1 MADEF
6 NNLNNYEPEDVENT
20 DAAQGSENEALSD
33 TQQKGNKKKLIIG
46 IVAAVVVVCAVI
58 AAVAALTGDSG
69 EEKYTDTPV
78 SDPTSELT
86 PGIENGVIIESAPNA
101 ADSSEDTQ
109 GGSGGSG
116 SSGSS
121 DQQSGSSGSGSSGG
135 SSSGSQSG
143 SSGSSGSSGNSGSGS
158 NSGNSGNSGNTGG
171 SGSHDPVARQ
181 IEIYITL
188 PNDGN
193 VADKLFVSVNGEQ
206 QTQNGIDV
214 QLNGKNYYCITS
226 ESYEGVVTVEA
237 RLENYGTSAT
247 QISTQTGSQVVVVL
261 PLDGSEEN
269 FAPAI

>member
-1 MADEF
+1 MADEYKEIAETGD
-6 NNLNNYEPEDVENT
+6 NG
-20 DAAQGSENEALSD
+20 GS
-33 TQQKGNKKKLIIG
+33 KKKKIIIG
-46 IVAAVVVVCAVI
+46 VAVAVVIC
-58 AAVAALTGDSG
+58 AAVAVICALTLGGNDK
-69 EEKYTDTPV
+69 EEYTDAPV
-78 SDPTSELT
+78 STEPASELT
-86 PGIENGVIIESAPNA
+86 PGIENGVFVDGAPT
-101 ADSSEDTQ
+101 TQ
-109 GGSGGSG
+109 PGS

-171 SGSHDPVARQ
+171 SGSQDPVARQ

-269 FAPAI
+269 FASAI

>member
-1 MADEF
+1 MADEYKEIAETGD
-6 NNLNNYEPEDVENT
+6 NG
-20 DAAQGSENEALSD
+20 GS
-33 TQQKGNKKKLIIG
+33 KKKKIIIG
-46 IVAAVVVVCAVI
+46 VAVAVVICAAVAVVCA
-58 AAVAALTGDSG
+58 LTLGGNDK
-69 EEKYTDTPV
+69 EEYTDAPV
-78 SDPTSELT
+78 STEPVSELT
-86 PGIENGVIIESAPNA
+86 PGIENGVFVDGAPT
-101 ADSSEDTQ
+101 TQ
-109 GGSGGSG
+109 PGS

-143 SSGSSGSSGNSGSGS
+143 SSGGSGNSGSGS

-171 SGSHDPVARQ
+171 SGSQDPVARQ

-206 QTQNGIDV
+206 QTQSGIDV
-214 QLNGKNYYCITS
+214 QLNGKTYYCITS

-237 RLENYGTSAT
+237 RLENYGTNAT
-247 QISTQTGSQVVVVL
+247 QISTQTGTQVSFSL

>member
-1 MADEF
+1 MADEYKEIAETGD
-6 NNLNNYEPEDVENT
+6 NG
-20 DAAQGSENEALSD
+20 GS
-33 TQQKGNKKKLIIG
+33 KKKKIIIG
-46 IVAAVVVVCAVI
+46 VAVAVVICAAVAVVCA
-58 AAVAALTGDSG
+58 LTLGGNDK
-69 EEKYTDTPV
+69 EEYTDAPV
-78 SDPTSELT
+78 STEPASELT
-86 PGIENGVIIESAPNA
+86 PGIENGVFVDGAPT
-101 ADSSEDTQ
+101 TQ
-109 GGSGGSG
+109 PGS

-121 DQQSGSSGSGSSGG
+121 DQQSGSSGSSSSGG

-171 SGSHDPVARQ
+171 SGSQDPVARQ

-206 QTQNGIDV
+206 QTQNGIPV

>member
-1 MADEF
+1 MADEYKEIAETGD
-6 NNLNNYEPEDVENT
+6 NG
-20 DAAQGSENEALSD
+20 GS
-33 TQQKGNKKKLIIG
+33 KKKKIIIG
-46 IVAAVVVVCAVI
+46 VAVAVVICAAVAVVCA
-58 AAVAALTGDSG
+58 LTLGGNDK
-69 EEKYTDTPV
+69 EEYTDAPV
-78 SDPTSELT
+78 STEPASELT
-86 PGIENGVIIESAPNA
+86 PGIENGVFVDGAPT
-101 ADSSEDTQ
+101 TQ
-109 GGSGGSG
+109 PGS

-121 DQQSGSSGSGSSGG
+121 DQQSGTSGSGSSGG

-171 SGSHDPVARQ
+171 SGSQDPVARQ

>member
-1 MADEF
+1 MADEYKEIAETGD
-6 NNLNNYEPEDVENT
+6 NG
-20 DAAQGSENEALSD
+20 GS
-33 TQQKGNKKKLIIG
+33 KKKKIIIG
-46 IVAAVVVVCAVI
+46 VAVAVVICAAVAVVCA
-58 AAVAALTGDSG
+58 LTLGGNDK
-69 EEKYTDTPV
+69 EEYTDAPV
-78 SDPTSELT
+78 STEPASELT
-86 PGIENGVIIESAPNA
+86 PGIENGVFVDGAPT
-101 ADSSEDTQ
+101 TQ
-109 GGSGGSG
+109 PGS

-143 SSGSSGSSGNSGSGS
+143 SSGNSGSGS

-171 SGSHDPVARQ
+171 SGSQDPVARQ
-181 IEIYITL
+181 IEFYITL

>member
-1 MADEF
+1 MADEYKEIAETGD
-6 NNLNNYEPEDVENT
+6 NG
-20 DAAQGSENEALSD
+20 GS
-33 TQQKGNKKKLIIG
+33 KKKKIIIG
-46 IVAAVVVVCAVI
+46 VAVAVVIC
-58 AAVAALTGDSG
+58 AAVAVICALTLGGNDK
-69 EEKYTDTPV
+69 EEYTDAPV
-78 SDPTSELT
+78 STEPASELT
-86 PGIENGVIIESAPNA
+86 PGIENGVFVDGAPT
-101 ADSSEDTQ
+101 TQ
-109 GGSGGSG
+109 PGS

-171 SGSHDPVARQ
+171 SGSQDPVARQ

>member
-1 MADEF
+1 MADEYKEIAETGD
-6 NNLNNYEPEDVENT
+6 NG
-20 DAAQGSENEALSD
+20 GS
-33 TQQKGNKKKLIIG
+33 KKKKIIIG
-46 IVAAVVVVCAVI
+46 VAVAVVICAAVAVVCA
-58 AAVAALTGDSG
+58 LTLGGNDK
-69 EEKYTDTPV
+69 EEYTDAPV
-78 SDPTSELT
+78 STEPASELT
-86 PGIENGVIIESAPNA
+86 PGIENGVFVDGAPT
-101 ADSSEDTQ
+101 TQ
-109 GGSGGSG
+109 PGS

-143 SSGSSGSSGNSGSGS
+143 SSGSSGNSGSGS

-171 SGSHDPVARQ
+171 SGSQDPVARQ

-247 QISTQTGSQVVVVL
+247 QISTQTVSQVVVVL

>member
-101 ADSSEDTQ
+101 ATSSEDTQ

-121 DQQSGSSGSGSSGG
+121 GNTGGSGNAGGTGDSGNAG
-135 SSSGSQSG
+135 DSGDSG
-143 SSGSSGSSGNSGSGS
+143 NNAGDSGNSGNSGNS
-158 NSGNSGNSGNTGG
+158 ENSGNSGNSGNEE
-171 SGSHDPVARQ
+171 PVARQ
-181 IEIYITL
+181 LEIYVVL
-188 PNDGN
+188 PNAGSID
-193 VADKLFVSVNGEQ
+193 DTLTIYINGELQ
-206 QTQNGIDV
+206 ETAEPIGV
-214 QLNGKNYYCITS
+214 TLNGTTYYCIT
-226 ESYEGVVTVEA
+226 EDSYEGVVTVEA
-237 RLENYGTSAT
+237 RLENYGVSAS
-247 QISTQTGSQVVVVL
+247 QISTVNGTQVTVKL
-261 PLDGSEEN
+261 PLNGSEEN
-269 FAPAI
+269 FAPDI

>member
-1 MADEF
+1 MSDEYKEIAETGD
-6 NNLNNYEPEDVENT
+6 NG
-20 DAAQGSENEALSD
+20 GS
-33 TQQKGNKKKLIIG
+33 KKKKIIIG
-46 IVAAVVVVCAVI
+46 VAVAVVICAAVAVVCA
-58 AAVAALTGDSG
+58 LTLGGNDK
-69 EEKYTDTPV
+69 EEYTDAPV
-78 SDPTSELT
+78 STEPASELT
-86 PGIENGVIIESAPNA
+86 PGIENGVFVDGAPT
-101 ADSSEDTQ
+101 TQ
-109 GGSGGSG
+109 PGS

-135 SSSGSQSG
+135 SSSGNQ
-143 SSGSSGSSGNSGSGS
+143 SGSSGNSGSGS

-171 SGSHDPVARQ
+171 SGSQDPVARQ

-214 QLNGKNYYCITS
+214 QLNGKTYYCITS

-247 QISTQTGSQVVVVL
+247 QISTQTGTQVSFSL

>member
-1 MADEF
+1 MADEYKEIAETGD
-6 NNLNNYEPEDVENT
+6 NG
-20 DAAQGSENEALSD
+20 GS
-33 TQQKGNKKKLIIG
+33 KKKKIIIG
-46 IVAAVVVVCAVI
+46 VAVAVVICAAVAVVCA
-58 AAVAALTGDSG
+58 LTLGGNDK
-69 EEKYTDTPV
+69 EEYTDAPV
-78 SDPTSELT
+78 STEPASELT
-86 PGIENGVIIESAPNA
+86 PGIENGVFVDGAPT
-101 ADSSEDTQ
+101 TQ
-109 GGSGGSG
+109 PGS

-143 SSGSSGSSGNSGSGS
+143 SSGGSGNSGSGS

-171 SGSHDPVARQ
+171 SGSQDPVARQ

-214 QLNGKNYYCITS
+214 QLNGKTYYCITS

-247 QISTQTGSQVVVVL
+247 QISTQTGTQVSFSL

>member
-1 MADEF
+1 MADEYKEIAETGD
-6 NNLNNYEPEDVENT
+6 NG
-20 DAAQGSENEALSD
+20 GS
-33 TQQKGNKKKLIIG
+33 KKKKIIIG
-46 IVAAVVVVCAVI
+46 VAVAVVIC
-58 AAVAALTGDSG
+58 AAVAVICALTLGGNDK
-69 EEKYTDTPV
+69 EEYTDAPV
-78 SDPTSELT
+78 STEPASELT
-86 PGIENGVIIESAPNA
+86 LGIENGVFVDGAPT
-101 ADSSEDTQ
+101 TQ
-109 GGSGGSG
+109 PGS

-171 SGSHDPVARQ
+171 SGSQDPVARQ

>member
-1 MADEF
+1 MADEYKEIAETGD
-6 NNLNNYEPEDVENT
+6 NG
-20 DAAQGSENEALSD
+20 GS
-33 TQQKGNKKKLIIG
+33 KKKKIIIG
-46 IVAAVVVVCAVI
+46 VAVVVVIC
-58 AAVAALTGDSG
+58 AAVAVVCALTLGGNDK
-69 EEKYTDTPV
+69 EEYTDAPV
-78 SDPTSELT
+78 STEPASELT
-86 PGIENGVIIESAPNA
+86 PGIENGVFVDGAPT
-101 ADSSEDTQ
+101 TQ
-109 GGSGGSG
+109 PGS

-143 SSGSSGSSGNSGSGS
+143 SSGSSGNSGSGS

-171 SGSHDPVARQ
+171 SGSQDPVARQ

-214 QLNGKNYYCITS
+214 QLNGKTYYCITS

-247 QISTQTGSQVVVVL
+247 QISTQTGTQVSFSL

>member
-1 MADEF
+1 MADEYKEIAETGD
-6 NNLNNYEPEDVENT
+6 NG
-20 DAAQGSENEALSD
+20 GS
-33 TQQKGNKKKLIIG
+33 KKKKIIIG
-46 IVAAVVVVCAVI
+46 VAVAVVICAAVAVVCA
-58 AAVAALTGDSG
+58 LTLGGNDK
-69 EEKYTDTPV
+69 EEYTDAPV
-78 SDPTSELT
+78 STEPASELT
-86 PGIENGVIIESAPNA
+86 PGIENGVFVNGAPT
-101 ADSSEDTQ
+101 TQ
-109 GGSGGSG
+109 PGS

-171 SGSHDPVARQ
+171 SGSQDPVARQ
-181 IEIYITL
+181 IEIYTTL

>member
-1 MADEF
+1 MADEYKEIAETGD
-6 NNLNNYEPEDVENT
+6 NG
-20 DAAQGSENEALSD
+20 GS
-33 TQQKGNKKKLIIG
+33 KKKKIIIG
-46 IVAAVVVVCAVI
+46 VAVAVVICAAVAVVCA
-58 AAVAALTGDSG
+58 LTLGGNDK
-69 EEKYTDTPV
+69 EEYTDAPV
-78 SDPTSELT
+78 STEPASELT
-86 PGIENGVIIESAPNA
+86 PGIENGVFVDGAPT
-101 ADSSEDTQ
+101 TQ
-109 GGSGGSG
+109 PGS

-121 DQQSGSSGSGSSGG
+121 EQQSGSSGSGSSGG
-135 SSSGSQSG
+135 SSSGSQ
-143 SSGSSGSSGNSGSGS
+143 SGSSGSSGNSGSGS

-171 SGSHDPVARQ
+171 SGSQDPVARQ

>member
-20 DAAQGSENEALSD
+20 DAAQGSEKEALSD

-101 ADSSEDTQ
+101 ATSSEDTQ

-116 SSGSS
+116 SSGN
-121 DQQSGSSGSGSSGG
+121 SGNTGGSGNAGGTGDSGNAG
-135 SSSGSQSG
+135 NNSGDSG
-143 SSGSSGSSGNSGSGS
+143 NNAGDSGNSGNSGNS
-158 NSGNSGNSGNTGG
+158 ENSGNSGNSGNEE
-171 SGSHDPVARQ
+171 PVARQ
-181 IEIYITL
+181 LEIYVVL
-188 PNDGN
+188 PNAGSINDT
-193 VADKLFVSVNGEQ
+193 LTIYINGELQ
-206 QTQNGIDV
+206 ETAEPIGV
-214 QLNGKNYYCITS
+214 TLNGTTYYCIT
-226 ESYEGVVTVEA
+226 EDSYEGVVTVEA
-237 RLENYGTSAT
+237 RLENYGVSAS
-247 QISTQTGSQVVVVL
+247 QISTVNGTQVTVTL
-261 PLDGSEEN
+261 PLNGSEEN
-269 FAPAI
+269 FAPDI

>member
-1 MADEF
+1 MADEYKEIAETGD
-6 NNLNNYEPEDVENT
+6 NG
-20 DAAQGSENEALSD
+20 GS
-33 TQQKGNKKKLIIG
+33 KKKKIIIG
-46 IVAAVVVVCAVI
+46 VAVAVVICAAVAVVCA
-58 AAVAALTGDSG
+58 LTLGGNDK
-69 EEKYTDTPV
+69 EEYTDAPV
-78 SDPTSELT
+78 STEPASELT
-86 PGIENGVIIESAPNA
+86 PGIENGVFVDGAPT
-101 ADSSEDTQ
+101 TQ
-109 GGSGGSG
+109 PGS

-143 SSGSSGSSGNSGSGS
+143 SSGGSGNSGSGS

-171 SGSHDPVARQ
+171 SGSQDPVARQ

-206 QTQNGIDV
+206 QTQSGIDV
-214 QLNGKNYYCITS
+214 QLNGKTYYCITS

-237 RLENYGTSAT
+237 RLENYGTNAT
-247 QISTQTGSQVVVVL
+247 QISTQTGTQVSFSL

>member
-1 MADEF
+1 MADEYKEIAETGD
-6 NNLNNYEPEDVENT
+6 NG
-20 DAAQGSENEALSD
+20 GS
-33 TQQKGNKKKLIIG
+33 KKKKIIIG
-46 IVAAVVVVCAVI
+46 VAVAVVICAAVAVVCA
-58 AAVAALTGDSG
+58 LTLGGNDK
-69 EEKYTDTPV
+69 EEYTDAPV
-78 SDPTSELT
+78 STEPASELT
-86 PGIENGVIIESAPNA
+86 PGIENGVFVDGAPT
-101 ADSSEDTQ
+101 TQ
-109 GGSGGSG
+109 PGS

-121 DQQSGSSGSGSSGG
+121 DQQSGTSGSGSSGG
-135 SSSGSQSG
+135 SSSGSQ
-143 SSGSSGSSGNSGSGS
+143 SGSSGSSGNSGSGS

-171 SGSHDPVARQ
+171 SGSQDPVARQ

>member
-1 MADEF
+1 MADEYKEIAETGD
-6 NNLNNYEPEDVENT
+6 NG
-20 DAAQGSENEALSD
+20 GS
-33 TQQKGNKKKLIIG
+33 KKKKIIIG
-46 IVAAVVVVCAVI
+46 VAVAVVICAAVAVVCA
-58 AAVAALTGDSG
+58 LTLGGNDK
-69 EEKYTDTPV
+69 EEYTDAPV
-78 SDPTSELT
+78 STEPASELT
-86 PGIENGVIIESAPNA
+86 PGIENGVFVDGAPT
-101 ADSSEDTQ
+101 TQ
-109 GGSGGSG
+109 PGS

-143 SSGSSGSSGNSGSGS
+143 SSGSSGNSGSGS

-171 SGSHDPVARQ
+171 SGSQDPVARQ

-206 QTQNGIDV
+206 QTQSGIDV
-214 QLNGKNYYCITS
+214 QLNGKTYYCITS

>member
-1 MADEF
+1 MADEYKEIAETGD
-6 NNLNNYEPEDVENT
+6 NG
-20 DAAQGSENEALSD
+20 GS
-33 TQQKGNKKKLIIG
+33 KKKKIIIG
-46 IVAAVVVVCAVI
+46 VAVAVVICAAVAVVCA
-58 AAVAALTGDSG
+58 LTLGGNDK
-69 EEKYTDTPV
+69 EEYTDAPV
-78 SDPTSELT
+78 STEPASELT
-86 PGIENGVIIESAPNA
+86 PGIENGVFVDGAPT
-101 ADSSEDTQ
+101 TQ
-109 GGSGGSG
+109 PGS

-143 SSGSSGSSGNSGSGS
+143 SSGNSGSGS

-171 SGSHDPVARQ
+171 SGSQDPVARQ

>member
-1 MADEF
+1 MADEYKEIAETGD
-6 NNLNNYEPEDVENT
+6 NG
-20 DAAQGSENEALSD
+20 GS
-33 TQQKGNKKKLIIG
+33 KKKKIIIG
-46 IVAAVVVVCAVI
+46 VAVAVVICAAVAVVCA
-58 AAVAALTGDSG
+58 LTLGGNDK
-69 EEKYTDTPV
+69 EEYTDAPV
-78 SDPTSELT
+78 STEPASELT
-86 PGIENGVIIESAPNA
+86 PGIENGVFVDGAPT
-101 ADSSEDTQ
+101 TQ
-109 GGSGGSG
+109 PGS

-143 SSGSSGSSGNSGSGS
+143 SSGGSGNSGSGS

-171 SGSHDPVARQ
+171 SGSQDPVARQ

-206 QTQNGIDV
+206 QTQSGIPV
-214 QLNGKNYYCITS
+214 QLNGKTYYCITS

-237 RLENYGTSAT
+237 RLENYGTNAT
-247 QISTQTGSQVVVVL
+247 QISTQTGTQVSFSL

>member
-1 MADEF
+1 MADEYKEIAETGD
-6 NNLNNYEPEDVENT
+6 NG
-20 DAAQGSENEALSD
+20 GS
-33 TQQKGNKKKLIIG
+33 KKKKIIIG
-46 IVAAVVVVCAVI
+46 VAVAVVICAAVAVVCA
-58 AAVAALTGDSG
+58 LTLGGNDK
-69 EEKYTDTPV
+69 EEYTDAPV
-78 SDPTSELT
+78 STEPASELT
-86 PGIENGVIIESAPNA
+86 PGIENGVFVDGAPT
-101 ADSSEDTQ
+101 TQ
-109 GGSGGSG
+109 PGS

-143 SSGSSGSSGNSGSGS
+143 SSGSSGNSGSGS

-171 SGSHDPVARQ
+171 SGSQDPVARQ

-206 QTQNGIDV
+206 QTQNGIPV
-214 QLNGKNYYCITS
+214 QHNGKNYYCITS

-237 RLENYGTSAT
+237 WLENYGTSAT

>member
-1 MADEF
+1 MADEYKEIAETGD
-6 NNLNNYEPEDVENT
+6 NG
-20 DAAQGSENEALSD
+20 GS
-33 TQQKGNKKKLIIG
+33 KKKKIIIG
-46 IVAAVVVVCAVI
+46 VAVAVVICAAVAVVCA
-58 AAVAALTGDSG
+58 LTLGGNDK
-69 EEKYTDTPV
+69 EEYTDAPV
-78 SDPTSELT
+78 STEPTSELA
-86 PGIENGVIIESAPNA
+86 PGIENGVFVDGAPT
-101 ADSSEDTQ
+101 TQ
-109 GGSGGSG
+109 PGS

-143 SSGSSGSSGNSGSGS
+143 SSGGSGNSGSGS

-171 SGSHDPVARQ
+171 SGSQDPVARQ

-214 QLNGKNYYCITS
+214 QLNGKTYYCITS

-247 QISTQTGSQVVVVL
+247 QISTQTGTQVSFSL

>member
-1 MADEF
+1 MADEYKEIAETGD
-6 NNLNNYEPEDVENT
+6 NG
-20 DAAQGSENEALSD
+20 GS
-33 TQQKGNKKKLIIG
+33 KKKKIIIG
-46 IVAAVVVVCAVI
+46 VAVAVVICAAVAVVCA
-58 AAVAALTGDSG
+58 LTLGGNDK
-69 EEKYTDTPV
+69 EEYTDAPV
-78 SDPTSELT
+78 STEPASELT
-86 PGIENGVIIESAPNA
+86 PGIENGVFVDGAPT
-101 ADSSEDTQ
+101 TQ
-109 GGSGGSG
+109 PGS

-171 SGSHDPVARQ
+171 SGSQDPVARQ

-214 QLNGKNYYCITS
+214 QLNGTNYYCITS

>member
-1 MADEF
+1 MADEYKEIAETGD
-6 NNLNNYEPEDVENT
+6 NG
-20 DAAQGSENEALSD
+20 GS
-33 TQQKGNKKKLIIG
+33 KKKKIIIG
-46 IVAAVVVVCAVI
+46 VAVAVVICAAVAVVCA
-58 AAVAALTGDSG
+58 LTLGGNDK
-69 EEKYTDTPV
+69 EEYTDAPV
-78 SDPTSELT
+78 STEPVSELT
-86 PGIENGVIIESAPNA
+86 PGIENGVFVDGAPT
-101 ADSSEDTQ
+101 TQ
-109 GGSGGSG
+109 PGS

-143 SSGSSGSSGNSGSGS
+143 SSGGSGNSGSGS

-171 SGSHDPVARQ
+171 SGSQDPVARQ

-214 QLNGKNYYCITS
+214 QLNGKTYYCITS

-247 QISTQTGSQVVVVL
+247 QISTQTGTQVSFSL

>member
-1 MADEF
+1 MADEYKEIAETGD
-6 NNLNNYEPEDVENT
+6 NG
-20 DAAQGSENEALSD
+20 GS
-33 TQQKGNKKKLIIG
+33 KKKKIIIG
-46 IVAAVVVVCAVI
+46 VAVAVVICAAVAVVCA
-58 AAVAALTGDSG
+58 LTLGGNDK
-69 EEKYTDTPV
+69 EEYTDAPV
-78 SDPTSELT
+78 STEPVSELT
-86 PGIENGVIIESAPNA
+86 PGIENGVFVDGAPT
-101 ADSSEDTQ
+101 TQ
-109 GGSGGSG
+109 PGS

-143 SSGSSGSSGNSGSGS
+143 SSGGSGNSPSGS

-171 SGSHDPVARQ
+171 SGSQDPVARQ

-214 QLNGKNYYCITS
+214 QLNGKTYYCITS

-237 RLENYGTSAT
+237 RLENYGTNAT
-247 QISTQTGSQVVVVL
+247 QISTQTGTQVSFSL